1 MNLSLK
7 KGLISG
13 FYWSL
18 IGQVGYMLIAL
29 ISNVILVRLLST
41 KEFGQVGIIM
51 FFILL
56 AKVLTESGFSGAL
69 VRKKNA
75 THKDFTTVF
84 IFNLIV
90 SLLLFLFFVFISDY
104 VADFYRDP
112 ALKNILIV
120 SSFVLI
126 INAFQITHNAKL
138 VKNLEFKKKSIYS
151 FISILIASIVAVILA
166 FNGAGV
172 WSIVAMQLLTAFIL
186 TLLLWVY
193 EGSVGKIIFSKTSF
207 KELFKFGIYTTLAS
221 VLNTI
226 FENVYQL
233 VLGKYFSINQTGLF
247 YQAKKIQEIPV
258 GIIKSTTLGVVFSS
272 LSKVQEDLNSFN
284 SLYKKIITVFTALVG
299 FICVFVFFY
308 AENIILLLYGEKWIG
323 AIFFIQ
329 VLIIASFF
337 YMQEMF
343 NRIIFKVFNQTSKI
357 LFLEII
363 NKTIQLISIIVGVI
377 FRDLEIL
384 MYGFLFTSIFSY
396 FINYYYTSKVLGYFS
411 WQEIILVLKTLLIGV
426 FTVVLFFLITKWF
439 HINDYV
445 TFFFLPIIILV
456 YFGGLKIFK
465 VTNIILEIRTVL
477 NLLKK

>member
-337 YMQEMF
+337 YMQEM
-343 NRIIFKVFNQTSKI
+343 I
-357 LFLEII
+357 
-363 NKTIQLISIIVGVI
+363 
-377 FRDLEIL
+377 
-384 MYGFLFTSIFSY
+384 
-396 FINYYYTSKVLGYFS
+396 
-411 WQEIILVLKTLLIGV
+411 
-426 FTVVLFFLITKWF
+426 
-439 HINDYV
+439 
-445 TFFFLPIIILV
+445 
-456 YFGGLKIFK
+456 
-465 VTNIILEIRTVL
+465 
-477 NLLKK
+477 